1 MKVPISEIAKRL
13 LIPKEN
19 LSDEIFDY
27 TEMMRPEVR
36 EKLLNAA
43 QQFLEVTIGEI
54 KGLEVKDICLCG
66 SRASYLYY
74 DYSDVDLKIEIKN
87 KNCPYITKDA
97 RALDELLSS
106 LTKEYSH
113 QGYKNFLGKRFIDIK
128 MSSREVD
135 LLGLYSVK
143 KNKWRIYPQK
153 KALEKISCD
162 ELLQAYEARR
172 DDINQQVADIKKKY
186 IGTELARQLN
196 EFFYRQV
203 MMNVTI
209 KDYLVFKL
217 LNYAQKLK
225 PVGAESIK
233 AYNEALSL
241 SEPTAK

>member
-1 MKVPISEIAKRL
+1 MKVPISEIAQRL
-13 LIPKEN
+13 LTPKEC

-36 EKLLNAA
+36 AKLLNAA
-43 QQFLEVTIGEI
+43 QEFLEVTIGAI

-87 KNCPYITKDA
+87 KNCPYITKDT

-106 LTKEYSH
+106 LTSEYSH

-153 KALEKISCD
+153 NALEKISCD

-172 DDINQQVADIKKKY
+172 DDINRQVADLKAKY
-186 IGTELARQLN
+186 VGTELARQLN
-196 EFFYRQV
+196 EFYYRQV

-225 PVGAESIK
+225 PVGAESVK

-241 SEPTAK
+241 VKLTAI

>member
-19 LSDEIFDY
+19 LSEEIFDY
-27 TEMMRPEVR
+27 TQMMRPEVR

-43 QQFLEVTIGEI
+43 QQFLEVTIGKI

-87 KNCPYITKDA
+87 KNCSYITKDA

-106 LTKEYSH
+106 LTKEYAH

-162 ELLQAYEARR
+162 ELLQAYEVRR
-172 DDINQQVADIKKKY
+172 DDINRQVADIKEKY
-186 IGTELARQLN
+186 VGTELARQLN